1 MNRREFFK
9 GSIGLGGA
17 LLAGEVSAGDIAG
30 GRNGKKTVK
39 EHPWWVKEIDRPAMK
54 IDDSRYGRFDP
65 RKNVFGSQMKYI
77 GREKFIKLKRERR
90 EKIIRYLKEK
100 KPGYRLE
107 DRALSTAGW
116 TLTRT
121 GGVNKGMRSWTSPY
135 GTSPK
140 EYGREVEKFQGT
152 PEEAA
157 LIVKRAARYFGAAT
171 VGIARLDRRH
181 IFSKEYSFEET
192 ENGYREVEYEI
203 VFEDVDEPYSTE
215 DKLVIPNKCQ
225 YVIALSIQMSLDN
238 IKCTP
243 SAIEMAG
250 ASLGYSRAEF
260 LVGAL
265 AEFIRALGYVAIPSV
280 NDLGSSIAFA
290 VDAGLGEL
298 GRSNRLVTPEFGPNV
313 RLAKV
318 ITDLPMAID
327 KPISF
332 GLKEFC
338 KVCKLCAEHCPSGA
352 LSFEDEPSFK
362 VRGEWNNPGHEAWFE
377 TAPNCLMYWD
387 KTTTGCAMCITVC
400 PWTKKDIALIHDI
413 VKASSAKIPALD
425 EFFVTMDGLFG
436 YGKTRDPGKWW
447 NLELPEYGIRPV
459 EE

>member
-1 MNRREFFK
+1 MNRRDFFK
-9 GSIGLGGA
+9 GSVGLGGA
-17 LLAGEVSAGDIAG
+17 LLAGDISTAEALDG
-30 GRNGKKTVK
+30 EKEGKPAKG
-39 EHPWWVKEIDRPAMK
+39 HPWWVKEVDEPVMK
-54 IDDSRYGRFDP
+54 IDDSVYGRFDP
-65 RKNVFGSQMKYI
+65 HKNVFGSQIKYI
-77 GREKFIKLKRERR
+77 GREKFMKLKRESRQ
-90 EKIIRYLKEK
+90 KIRQYIKEK
-100 KPGYRLE
+100 KPGFRIE
-107 DRALSTAGW
+107 DRALGDAGW

-140 EYGREVEKFQGT
+140 DYGEDIGKYEGS

-157 LIVKRAARYFGAAT
+157 ILIKRAARYFGAAT

-181 IFSKEYSFEET
+181 IFSREFSYEET
-192 ENGYREVEYEI
+192 ERGYRRVEYEI
-203 VFEDVDEPYSTE
+203 VFEDVDEPMAGE
-215 DKLVIPNKCQ
+215 GKLVIPNKCQ

-265 AEFIRALGYVAIPSV
+265 AEFIRGLGYVAIPSV

-318 ITDLPMAID
+318 ITDLPMAVD

-377 TAPNCLMYWD
+377 TSPNCLMYWD

-400 PWTKKDIALIHDI
+400 PWTKKNISLIHDI

-425 EFFVTMDGLFG
+425 DFFVAMDGLFG
-436 YGKTRDPGKWW
+436 YGRTRDPGRWW
-447 NLELPEYGIRPV
+447 DLELPEYGIRPREV
-459 EE
+459 